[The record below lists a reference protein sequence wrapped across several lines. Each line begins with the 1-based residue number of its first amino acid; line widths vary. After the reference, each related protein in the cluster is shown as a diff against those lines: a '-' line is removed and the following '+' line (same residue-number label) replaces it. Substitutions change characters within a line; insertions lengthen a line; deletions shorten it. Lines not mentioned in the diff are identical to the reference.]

1 MWNLL
6 RLSVIARHHSVAR
19 ARVGQVPALT
29 ARIRGFLS
37 RKVTSIEMP
46 VCSSRAERRFR
57 ASKVLSRAGRRYVQ
71 IEPVLRASE
80 SHWLIPGVVAGG
92 IRIAPV

>member
-1 MWNLL
+1 MARFNTIWNLL

-29 ARIRGFLS
+29 ARIHGFPS

-46 VCSSRAERRFR
+46 VCSSRAERRLFAALSMRMSRRGRMQIILFCRFPQLRVLGFR
-57 ASKVLSRAGRRYVQ
+57 
-71 IEPVLRASE
+71 
-80 SHWLIPGVVAGG
+80 
-92 IRIAPV
+92 